1 MAKTKTELTNKILKH
16 HRPCHSPVSDID
28 GLRLRSRVRR
38 GARTDL

>member
-1 MAKTKTELTNKILKH
+1 MAKTKTELTNKTLKH